1 MQNRSHKLINLET
14 FVNEKLKV
22 TKSSAVPDLISFL
35 ESKTKKEFEPKC
47 KQLLEY
53 LKNDSNLP
61 MAELEVRETGFKQL
75 LREYENGHDT
85 FLWVTYPDGF
95 FYGTWNN
102 TYAMVYSNIRNSIK
116 NYSSSVIK
124 GFKDLVFDNKE
135 ISESGGIYIIS
146 ENKELMKQINYLMQ
160 KAEPSK

>member
-1 MQNRSHKLINLET
+1 MQNHGNKLINLET

-75 LREYENGHDT
+75 LREYENDHDT

-135 ISESGGIYIIS
+135 ISESGGIYIIT

>member
-1 MQNRSHKLINLET
+1 MQNHGNKLINLET

-61 MAELEVRETGFKQL
+61 MAELEVRESGFKQL
-75 LREYENGHDT
+75 SRKYENDTDT

-95 FYGTWNN
+95 FYGTWDAAYAI
-102 TYAMVYSNIRNSIK
+102 TYSAVKNGVK
-116 NYSSSVIK
+116 NYTSSVIK
-124 GFKDLVFDNKE
+124 GFKELVFDNKE
-135 ISESGGIYIIS
+135 ISESGGIYIIT

-160 KAEPSK
+160 KAEPPK

>member
-1 MQNRSHKLINLET
+1 
-14 FVNEKLKV
+14 
-22 TKSSAVPDLISFL
+22 
-35 ESKTKKEFEPKC
+35 
-47 KQLLEY
+47 
-53 LKNDSNLP
+53 

-75 LREYENGHDT
+75 LREYKNSNDT

-135 ISESGGIYIIS
+135 ISESGGVYIIT